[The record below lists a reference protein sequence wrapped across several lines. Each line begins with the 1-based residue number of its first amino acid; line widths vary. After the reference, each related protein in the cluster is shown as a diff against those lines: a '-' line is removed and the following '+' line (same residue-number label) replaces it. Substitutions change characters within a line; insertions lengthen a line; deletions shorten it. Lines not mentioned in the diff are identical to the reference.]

1 MARYTSDDNRS
12 MQLNPENDRYWSSR
26 GYYDDDDDDESSS
39 FNLKE
44 WEKEKD
50 KEYEELKK
58 TVDNIAINAFN
69 KKVIVK
75 RECDSWHPVFNN
87 TEMFF
92 EKVLKEKDSLNI
104 VSGVTVKT
112 ESFKRFFIENLASKK
127 SNNNSRYCSFDFVED
142 LFKGGLGN
150 LSKDVQRNYVY
161 FSRVIFS
168 DSYVIFEINTS
179 DQGYTRYNYSN
190 SSYSWSWGYNSCSLR
205 KTRPEVVYENF
216 EDIFSCYQ
224 SV

>member
-1 MARYTSDDNRS
+1 MGRYTSDDNRS

-26 GYYDDDDDDESSS
+26 GYYDDNDDESSS
-39 FNLKE
+39 FNLDE
-44 WEKEKD
+44 WKKEKE

-58 TVDNIAINAFN
+58 TVDNIAINTFN

-75 RECDSWHPVFNN
+75 RECDSRHPVFDN

-104 VSGVTVKT
+104 VLGVTVKT

-127 SNNNSRYCSFDFVED
+127 LNNNSRYCSFDFAED
-142 LFKGGLGN
+142 LFKGGQGN

-168 DSYVIFEINTS
+168 DSYAVFEIDTS
-179 DQGYTRYNYSN
+179 NQGSTRYNCWN
-190 SSYSWSWGYNSCSLR
+190 SSYSWAWACDSRSLR
-205 KTRPEVVYENF
+205 KSRPEVVYENF
-216 EDIFSCYQ
+216 KNIFSCN
-224 SV
+224 

>member
-1 MARYTSDDNRS
+1 MPRYTSDDNRS

-26 GYYDDDDDDESSS
+26 GYQDDDDDESSS

-44 WEKEKD
+44 REKEKE

-75 RECDSWHPVFNN
+75 RECDSWHPVFSN

-104 VSGVTVKT
+104 VTGVTVKT

-127 SNNNSRYCSFDFVED
+127 LNNNSRYCSFDFVED
-142 LFKGGLGN
+142 LFKVYFVE
-150 LSKDVQRNYVY
+150 DVQRNYVY

-179 DQGYTRYNYSN
+179 GQGFTRYNMWD
-190 SSYSWSWGYNSCSLR
+190 SSYSWSWALGSCSLR
-205 KTRPEVVYENF
+205 KRRPEVVYENF